1 MIGCR
6 TSEIN
11 FNQCMNFHFWV
22 IIETQ
27 TIFSSICNGLLLKIL
42 CFMALP
48 LAYSFL
54 PCKRSCR
61 HEILDK
67 KLSKW
72 NWFEWVAGWRVR
84 EKESGLLISFSS
96 ISLFNGPELLYYYQI
111 CFRGLIWFWLLLLY
125 KTMIKFEHSHCTSW
139 PTLNERLFWIFFQ
152 LANFEYQTQTEVTIF
167 FYIVK
172 LCTLLNRYTPTRI
185 GTKLIS

>member
-1 MIGCR
+1 MMR
-6 TSEIN
+6 TKRTKNILLQNTDAVTVFN

-111 CFRGLIWFWLLLLY
+111 CFRGLIFMSGSCHFDRASNDKFSVEFLMFVLIIFSDDIKIRSERIPIHSKLSRWV
-125 KTMIKFEHSHCTSW
+125 KTF
-139 PTLNERLFWIFFQ
+139 L
-152 LANFEYQTQTEVTIF
+152 
-167 FYIVK
+167 
-172 LCTLLNRYTPTRI
+172 
-185 GTKLIS
+185 